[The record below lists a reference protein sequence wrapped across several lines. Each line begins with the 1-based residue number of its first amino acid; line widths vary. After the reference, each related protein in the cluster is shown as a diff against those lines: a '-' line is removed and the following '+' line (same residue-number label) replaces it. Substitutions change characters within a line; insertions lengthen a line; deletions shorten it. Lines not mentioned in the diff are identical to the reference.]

1 MIDTNMLAP
10 AVIVFGSFFV
20 LGLLIEH
27 ASGRKTAQ
35 RQKEAY
41 ARSGNAVP
49 AHYLID
55 DSPSFGAL
63 MQAILLWCIGAYV
76 ATALLFFH
84 SNFLWLF
91 DLFHS

>member
-27 ASGRKTAQ
+27 ASGRKRAQ

-41 ARSGNAVP
+41 ARSGDSSV
-49 AHYLID
+49 HSLID

-63 MQAILLWCIGAYV
+63 MLAILLWCIGAYV
-76 ATALLFFH
+76 ATALLFFQ
-84 SNFLWLF
+84 SNFLWAF
-91 DLFHS
+91 TLFH